1 MRKKGAAAVPEF
13 VRKIIMRLKSAG
25 FSAFAVGGCVRD
37 TLLGREPH
45 DWDVTT
51 SAGTEE
57 VEALFEKTVPT
68 GVRYGTVTVIM
79 DGVAVEVTTFR
90 LDGAY
95 RDARKPESVR
105 FVSDL
110 KEDLSRRDFTV
121 NAMAMDEAG
130 AVTDLFGGR
139 EDLHNRVIRCVGD
152 PERRFSEDAL
162 RMFRAVR
169 FSAQLGFSLEPGTL
183 SALRRLAPLCK
194 KLSAQRVLSELQKTL
209 GSPDP
214 SRVREMAGYG
224 LLKPYIAEKAA
235 ALPLER
241 LKEAPE
247 GLRLPALAV
256 MTAASGYSAGA
267 EELLRS
273 LHTTAAQAVCAERA
287 EAVYGALAPAPDGQG
302 VRLALCENQPEA
314 VAAACAA
321 LGAYPLAERE
331 IAAKRYVRPRELR
344 VSGRD
349 AAALGLAGSEISR
362 ALLRLARAVTLGE
375 SENDRAALLKK
386 LRAMKKELR

>member
-169 FSAQLGFSLEPGTL
+169 FSAQLGFSLEPGT
-183 SALRRLAPLCK
+183 
-194 KLSAQRVLSELQKTL
+194 LSAQRVLSELQKTL